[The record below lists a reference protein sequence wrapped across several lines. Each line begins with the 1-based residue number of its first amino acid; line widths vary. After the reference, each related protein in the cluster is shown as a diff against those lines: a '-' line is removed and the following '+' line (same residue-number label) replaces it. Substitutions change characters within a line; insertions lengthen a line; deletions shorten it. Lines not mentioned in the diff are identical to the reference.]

1 MEDDE
6 GVPRAQTE
14 GMDLTSITRDDVN
27 TAMAALKTSMT
38 NEVKN
43 MLKELIEGIKSSPE
57 PALVVKP
64 TNTDS
69 EANSFRE
76 TAKGMQPSPP
86 LENDGNG
93 TYASVPPPL
102 VYGGPV
108 PTPRL
113 NPVGPPPNLV
123 KGDFAN

>member
-14 GMDLTSITRDDVN
+14 AMDLTLITRDDLN
-27 TAMAALKTSMT
+27 AAMAHLKTFLT
-38 NEVKN
+38 NKVKT
-43 MLKELIEGIKSSPE
+43 MLKEFIEGIKSSPE

-76 TAKGMQPSPP
+76 TAKGM
-86 LENDGNG
+86 
-93 TYASVPPPL
+93 
-102 VYGGPV
+102 
-108 PTPRL
+108 
-113 NPVGPPPNLV
+113 
-123 KGDFAN
+123 

>member
-1 MEDDE
+1 
-6 GVPRAQTE
+6 
-14 GMDLTSITRDDVN
+14 
-27 TAMAALKTSMT
+27 
-38 NEVKN
+38 
-43 MLKELIEGIKSSPE
+43 MLKELIEGIKNSPE
-57 PALVVKP
+57 PALVVNP
-64 TNTDS
+64 TTTVS

-86 LENDGNG
+86 LKNDGNG

-102 VYGGPV
+102 VYGGLV

-113 NPVGPPPNLV
+113 NPVGPPPKLV